1 MGIFKRVKTI
11 SLANMNHSL
20 DYYEDPIKMAK
31 QYIRDLEFEIE
42 KAQSALANQIYF
54 EQKHE
59 GLMHQ
64 VKMTIEDRKR
74 QQQLAL
80 DKKKDE
86 MAKLAIQERL
96 DHEKQLTL
104 LEEQYTVIQNQTR
117 ALKDQLAKLKD
128 IHADL
133 QNHKSLLVSRA
144 NVAGTTNT
152 MNNTLFSTQSESIKN
167 GFTRME
173 DKVLRLEAQATA
185 HEYFNEKAY
194 QKDKTYSIDVEEE
207 FLKAK
212 GPSTRKALFCIYRHV
227 SLFCC
232 LYMK

>member
-20 DYYEDPIKMAK
+20 DNYEDPIKMAK
-31 QYIRDLEFEIE
+31 QYIRDLEFEFE
-42 KAQSALANQIYF
+42 KAQAALANQIYF

-59 GLMHQ
+59 GLMRQ
-64 VKMTIEDRKR
+64 VKMTIEDRKK

-80 DKKKDE
+80 DKNKDE

-96 DHEKQLTL
+96 EHEKQLTL
-104 LEEQYTVIQNQTR
+104 LEEQYTVIQNQTKE
-117 ALKDQLAKLKD
+117 LKDQLAKLKD

-133 QNHKSLLVSRA
+133 QNRKSLLVSRT

-185 HEYFNEKAY
+185 HEYINEKAY
-194 QKDKTYSIDVEEE
+194 KNDKTYSIDVEEE

-212 GPSTRKALFCIYRHV
+212 EAYGKN
-227 SLFCC
+227 
-232 LYMK
+232 

>member
-20 DYYEDPIKMAK
+20 DNYEDPIKMAK

-59 GLMHQ
+59 GLMRQ

-80 DKKKDE
+80 DKNKDE
-86 MAKLAIQERL
+86 MAKLAIQQRL
-96 DHEKQLTL
+96 EHEKQLTL
-104 LEEQYTVIQNQTR
+104 LEEQYTVIRNQTG

-133 QNHKSLLVSRA
+133 QNRKSLLISRA

-173 DKVLRLEAQATA
+173 DKVLRLEAQASA

-194 QKDKTYSIDVEEE
+194 KNDKTYSIDVEEE

-212 GPSTRKALFCIYRHV
+212 EAYGKNW
-227 SLFCC
+227 
-232 LYMK
+232 

>member
-1 MGIFKRVKTI
+1 MR
-11 SLANMNHSL
+11 
-20 DYYEDPIKMAK
+20 
-31 QYIRDLEFEIE
+31 
-42 KAQSALANQIYF
+42 
-54 EQKHE
+54 
-59 GLMHQ
+59 Q
-64 VKMTIEDRKR
+64 VKMTIEDRKK

-80 DKKKDE
+80 DKSKDE

-96 DHEKQLTL
+96 EHEKQLTL
-104 LEEQYTVIQNQTR
+104 LEEQYTVIQNQTK

-133 QNHKSLLVSRA
+133 QNPKSLLVSRA

-185 HEYFNEKAY
+185 HEYFNEKVY
-194 QKDKTYSIDVEEE
+194 KNDKTYSIDVEEE

-212 GPSTRKALFCIYRHV
+212 EVYGKN
-227 SLFCC
+227 
-232 LYMK
+232 